1 MTNLCCLGQSSIYSS
16 GTMSLSAS
24 DAKGQSRHRMKR
36 KLSFSIGFQSKEE
49 EMQPG
54 GRGSDSATER
64 CGDQG
69 CRVSDT
75 TYVSFFRAIQD
86 EEVGAGQL
94 FLRMQDHASVAET
107 AVRANLQIEFGIAGL
122 LPTYRGVAVLA
133 VNSA

>member
-1 MTNLCCLGQSSIYSS
+1 
-16 GTMSLSAS
+16 
-24 DAKGQSRHRMKR
+24 MKR
-36 KLSFSIGFQSKEE
+36 KLFFSLGFQSKEE
-49 EMQPG
+49 EMHSA

-75 TYVSFFRAIQD
+75 TYVSLFRATQD